1 MSGLERRFDLG
12 ELEVEFPQHGGILAR
27 QVRPQ
32 QIVPVAEFG
41 LLQLVFV
48 QLEREGLARDGF
60 ALLGEENADKAE
72 GPPRLLLGRTD
83 PEQQLIARRR
93 FPAQVAQFPQQPH
106 QLTTADG
113 LLFGPPPGALRQH
126 V

>member
-1 MSGLERRFDLG
+1 M
-12 ELEVEFPQHGGILAR
+12 PQHGGILAR

-41 LLQLVFV
+41 LLQLVFI
-48 QLEREGLARDGF
+48 QFEREGLARDGF
-60 ALLGEENADKAE
+60 ALLGQVNAHETE
-72 GPPRLLLGRTD
+72 GPPGLLLGRTEA
-83 PEQQLIARRR
+83 EQQLIARRR
-93 FPAQVAQFPQQPH
+93 FPAQVAQFPKQPH

-113 LLFGPPPGALRQH
+113 LLFGPPSWALRQH